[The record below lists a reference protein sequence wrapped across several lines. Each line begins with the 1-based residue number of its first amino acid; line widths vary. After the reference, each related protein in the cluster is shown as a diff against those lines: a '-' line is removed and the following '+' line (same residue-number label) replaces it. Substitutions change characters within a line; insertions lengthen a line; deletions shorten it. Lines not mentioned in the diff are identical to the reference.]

1 MVRSSTSA
9 EYENSNFEGYLSSKR
24 LWISVA
30 NFSKISFDIDLNSA
44 ESENFTRH
52 LCRLNKKTI
61 ILEHMNNV
69 IQQIYEKKESYVCR
83 NTGDELLLI
92 PLKDN
97 VADFNQYLT
106 LNEVGAFIWKNIE
119 MDDDE
124 SFLVAKICT
133 EFEADESE
141 VLTDLQAFLE
151 KLRSFLEI

>member
-1 MVRSSTSA
+1 MKDVM
-9 EYENSNFEGYLSSKR
+9 K
-24 LWISVA
+24 
-30 NFSKISFDIDLNSA
+30 
-44 ESENFTRH
+44 
-52 LCRLNKKTI
+52 
-61 ILEHMNNV
+61 
-69 IQQIYEKKESYVCR
+69 QICDKKESYVCR

-106 LNEVGAFIWKNIE
+106 LNEVGAFIWNNIE

-124 SFLVAKICT
+124 SSLVAKICA
-133 EFEADESE
+133 EFEADETE

>member
-1 MVRSSTSA
+1 MKDVM
-9 EYENSNFEGYLSSKR
+9 K
-24 LWISVA
+24 
-30 NFSKISFDIDLNSA
+30 
-44 ESENFTRH
+44 
-52 LCRLNKKTI
+52 
-61 ILEHMNNV
+61 
-69 IQQIYEKKESYVCR
+69 QICEKKGSYVCR

-106 LNEVGAFIWKNIE
+106 LNEVGAFIWNNIE

-124 SFLVAKICT
+124 SSLVAKICA
-133 EFEADESE
+133 EFEADETE